1 MSILRLC
8 LYTMRLNLQFRW
20 FPHTKECLWEIT
32 RCYIFNSAKHSNLKA
47 EEVEFTVWRTVKT
60 GDTSQLIKWLPA
72 GEKSKYRQTWMTS
85 PEPILQPTND
95 LYPLLKCCSH
105 YKTTIEYTLHLHKSF
120 SLKQR
125 QVSLEGESKLTIA
138 GLTKMIILGGGPT
151 RVVLRRTEGE
161 GLRRW
166 REKKNSSKFS
176 ETKQACSQNKMLNRL
191 QKSSS
196 PC

>member
-8 LYTMRLNLQFRW
+8 LNTMRLNLQFRW

-120 SLKQR
+120 SKNNHKSAWK
-125 QVSLEGESKLTIA
+125 VKVSKLLLALPRWLYWTA
-138 GLTKMIILGGGPT
+138 GRLEWFWDEPRGRDWGGDGKKKFFKVFRNQTSLFTK
-151 RVVLRRTEGE
+151 
-161 GLRRW
+161 
-166 REKKNSSKFS
+166 
-176 ETKQACSQNKMLNRL
+176 
-191 QKSSS
+191 
-196 PC
+196 